1 MPQRGKLSIG
11 LDETSAHIVL
21 CQALSRLHN
30 VLGHAGCVGDVLIM
44 RRKKDRWR
52 GEMLLR
58 GLTWLVLFQLCGT
71 ALNHLF
77 VPVLPGP
84 IIGLLL
90 LLVFLMV
97 RGEVGEPLS
106 QAASGLLRYLPLLL
120 VPPAVGVMVY
130 AADIAA
136 DFWAIVGALV
146 LSLLISMA
154 FVGVLMQR
162 LLKRHLHPEE
172 RP

>member
-1 MPQRGKLSIG
+1 
-11 LDETSAHIVL
+11 
-21 CQALSRLHN
+21 
-30 VLGHAGCVGDVLIM
+30 
-44 RRKKDRWR
+44 
-52 GEMLLR
+52 MLLR
-58 GLTWLVLFQLCGT
+58 GLTWLVLFQLLGT

-90 LLVFLMV
+90 LLVFLMT
-97 RGEVGEPLS
+97 RGQVAEPLS
-106 QAASGLLRYLPLLL
+106 LAASSLLRYLPLLL

-136 DFWAIVGALV
+136 DFWAIAGALV
-146 LSLLISMA
+146 VSLLLSMA
-154 FVGVLMQR
+154 FIGVLMQR
-162 LLKRHLHPEE
+162 LLKRHGPPEE

>member
-1 MPQRGKLSIG
+1 
-11 LDETSAHIVL
+11 
-21 CQALSRLHN
+21 
-30 VLGHAGCVGDVLIM
+30 
-44 RRKKDRWR
+44 
-52 GEMLLR
+52 MLLR
-58 GLTWLVLFQLCGT
+58 GLTWLVLFQLLGT
-71 ALNHLF
+71 ALNHLL

-90 LLVFLMV
+90 LLGFLMV
-97 RGEVGEPLS
+97 RGQVSEPLS
-106 QAASGLLRYLPLLL
+106 LAASSLLRYLPLLL

-130 AADIAA
+130 ATDIAA
-136 DFWAIVGALV
+136 DCWAIAGALV

-162 LLKRHLHPEE
+162 LLKRHSHPEE